1 MADDD
6 LSDRERDAAATPP
19 QPRRRRRRWP
29 WIVAAVAVTPIVL
42 LALWMVIAL
51 KYTYSSGERAGYV
64 QKFSKKGWVCK
75 TWEGELAMV
84 NIPGA
89 MQERW
94 VFTVRDDSL
103 AHLITSSM
111 GKQVALSYEQ
121 HLKVPTSCFG
131 ETPYYVT
138 KVHPVGP

>member
-6 LSDRERDAAATPP
+6 RSDRERDAADSPP
-19 QPRRRRRRWP
+19 PPRHRRRRWP
-29 WIVAAVAVTPIVL
+29 WIVAAVALTPIVV

-103 AHLITSSM
+103 ANLITSSM
-111 GKQVALSYEQ
+111 GKQVALSYDQ

-138 KVHPVGP
+138 RVHPVGP

>member
-6 LSDRERDAAATPP
+6 RQDSDLEPSSPP
-19 QPRRRRRRWP
+19 PAPRRGRRRWP
-29 WIVAAVAVTPIVL
+29 WIVAAVALTPVML
-42 LALWMVIAL
+42 LALWMIIAL
-51 KYTYSSGERAGYV
+51 NYSYSSGERAGYV

-94 VFTVRDDSL
+94 EFTVRNDSI
-103 AHLITSSM
+103 AQLITRSM
-111 GKQVALSYEQ
+111 GKQVTLSYEQ

-131 ETPYYVT
+131 ETPYFVT
-138 KVHPVGP
+138 NVHAVGM